1 MRRFLAVFIGFA
13 LVGCVA
19 ESTPVVSPDVDVANV
34 PSSEQAATEGT
45 TSQSQFAVDV
55 ARIGS
60 TQQGLSGANAAGGNG
75 GTEKPPPLPYRAE
88 QPPPAPNPGDGR

>member
-19 ESTPVVSPDVDVANV
+19 ESTPIVSPDVDEASA
-34 PSSEQAATEGT
+34 PSSEQSAAEGT
-45 TSQSQFAVDV
+45 GSRGEFAVDV

-60 TQQGLSGANAAGGNG
+60 TQQGLSSGKDPNATN
-75 GTEKPPPLPYRAE
+75 KPPPLPYRADE
-88 QPPPAPNPGDGR
+88 PPPPTPNPGDGR